1 MTLRSGDGAKA
12 FGMPGSSPRRAREI
26 IQQAVNRPLFPT
38 KSATG
43 LAKIIRPLA
52 FRLNKALIAQCMMVG
67 TAAVYRDLGKTLW
80 AKSRQLSWRLRW
92 SRVRLHC
99 RYPQARRMVK
109 SPPAWWVDLSVERCS
124 VALWRRGP
132 HRRRRFITRRR
143 RSMSRSLPAVSFA
156 SASGMAMAGKFAA
169 SRFAIDRRTFLR
181 SRLEQDQIRP
191 PSGGLFV

>member
-1 MTLRSGDGAKA
+1 
-12 FGMPGSSPRRAREI
+12 MPGSSPGRAREI
-26 IQQAVNRPLFPT
+26 IQQAVNRPLSPQDPR
-38 KSATG
+38 TG

-52 FRLNKALIAQCMMVG
+52 FRLNKALIAQCMMAG

-99 RYPQARRMVK
+99 RYLQARRMVK

-132 HRRRRFITRRR
+132 LRRRRFITPRR

-156 SASGMAMAGKFAA
+156 SGSGTAMAGKFAA
-169 SRFAIDRRTFLR
+169 SRFAIDRRAFLR

-191 PSGGLFV
+191 PSGGRFV